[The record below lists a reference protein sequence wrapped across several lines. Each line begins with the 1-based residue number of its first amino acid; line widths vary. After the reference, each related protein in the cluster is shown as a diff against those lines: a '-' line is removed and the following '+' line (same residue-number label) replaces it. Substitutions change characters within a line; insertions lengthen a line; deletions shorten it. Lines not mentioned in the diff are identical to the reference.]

1 MTPRFRTWAV
11 GAFVAV
17 SLVLM
22 AFPVGTQL
30 RGGTNKDYRLWYA
43 VGRWVVGGEELYERS
58 DFGEPFPFLY
68 PPFAAVLLAPP
79 SLLGPLGCVVA
90 LSLVTIASWY
100 AAIRLSVRLTAGSGP
115 VHWSLWGMP
124 SLLCLWGV
132 YDMAILGQPNLL
144 LLALMLAGFLR
155 LRRGGE
161 VSAGLLFA
169 LAAAIKAF
177 PVVVVCYLVWR
188 RHWAATLSL
197 AVGLVAFSVLVPAP
211 VRGFGRNLG
220 DLTTWL
226 DGMLLSQRNEGFSP
240 RPEQALGW
248 KNQSVLGVGHR
259 WLRAI
264 DADGDTFE
272 PHDPVYVNFVTLD
285 YPTATLVIAGFA
297 GAIGLGF
304 ILAMPRRAN
313 RTAATTTLETAALT
327 ALMIIASPISYTY
340 YDVWLIYP
348 VTVLLHHAVTS
359 PERLTRRV
367 SWVTLVGTLLILL
380 AGLPLGRPHVVQ
392 AYGHGLWAILFLV
405 AGLGWLMQRAA
416 GPPAVVAVPGTA
428 AARATESVAAVA
440 L

>member
-1 MTPRFRTWAV
+1 MTPRFRAWAL
-11 GAFVAV
+11 GTFAAF
-17 SLVLM
+17 SLVLI
-22 AFPVGTQL
+22 AFPIGTQL

-43 VGRWVVGGEELYERS
+43 VGQWVAHGEELYLRS

-79 SLLGPLGCVVA
+79 SLLGPLGCVVVLA
-90 LSLVTIASWY
+90 LTTVASWY
-100 AAIRLSVRLTAGSGP
+100 AAIRLSVTLTAGDGP
-115 VHWSLWGMP
+115 VHWALWGVP

-144 LLALMLAGFLR
+144 LLALLLGGFLK
-155 LRRGGE
+155 LRQGRE

-188 RHWAATLSL
+188 RHWVATLSL
-197 AVGLVAFSVLVPAP
+197 VVGLVGFSAVAPAP
-211 VRGFGRNLG
+211 VRGFERNLG
-220 DLTTWL
+220 DLKTWI
-226 DGMLLSQRNEGFSP
+226 DGMLLNQRNEGFSP

-248 KNQSVLGVGHR
+248 KNQSFLGVGHR

-272 PHDPVYVNFVTLD
+272 PHDALYVNVVDLN
-285 YPTATLVIAGFA
+285 YPTATLVIAGCA
-297 GAIGLGF
+297 GLIGLGYV
-304 ILAMPRRAN
+304 LAMPRRDH
-313 RTAATTTLETAALT
+313 RTPATTTLETAALT

-340 YDVWLIYP
+340 YDVWLLYP

-367 SWVTLVGTLLILL
+367 SGATLVATLLILL

-392 AYGHGLWAILFLV
+392 AYGHGLWAILVMV
-405 AGLGWLMQRAA
+405 AGLGWLMQRMATGV
-416 GPPAVVAVPGTA
+416 GPPGTPP
-428 AARATESVAAVA
+428 
-440 L
+440 